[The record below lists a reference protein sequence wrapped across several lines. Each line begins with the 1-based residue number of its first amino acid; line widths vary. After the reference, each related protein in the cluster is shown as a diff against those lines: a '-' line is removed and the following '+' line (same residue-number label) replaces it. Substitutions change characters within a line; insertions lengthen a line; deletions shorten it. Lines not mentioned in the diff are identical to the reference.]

1 MNAGAGPGHS
11 PATRAPPASIQ
22 GNFTS
27 TLTSPKR
34 KASSLQRPQ
43 LASVGTPTV
52 VVDKTNR
59 SSTPCDTT
67 RIRNDRLG
75 ALVLDLASK
84 FRQASSWEEFVKG
97 FRGPSYLSNEL
108 DHLDHP
114 AVSVL
119 RQWQDEGVPVHTSSP
134 PWTDD
139 QKDECIQRG

>member
-1 MNAGAGPGHS
+1 MC
-11 PATRAPPASIQ
+11 
-22 GNFTS
+22 
-27 TLTSPKR
+27 
-34 KASSLQRPQ
+34 RPQ
-43 LASVGTPTV
+43 LTPDGNPTV

-114 AVSVL
+114 TVSVL
-119 RQWQDEGVPVHTSSP
+119 RQWRDEGVPVHTSSQ

-139 QKDECIQRG
+139 QKD